1 MKAFYIISVLVVAGL
16 ALTPFY
22 FLDRKDPAYLKDQ
35 VVAYGTYGAKVRSI
49 DPATCGDTTSAGIQG
64 AFYEGLYTYDFLLR
78 PLKVAPLLAEDLP
91 QASADN
97 LTYTIRIRKGVKY
110 HRNPCFGVD
119 ADGTPKTRTV
129 RAADFELAFKRIA
142 DYYISTSLSLAFIE
156 DKIVGIQEY
165 RDRTR
170 SYDKGDF
177 SRYDI
182 PIEGI
187 KVLDEHTLQIRLVSP
202 WPQLVYVLALNNYA
216 PVPRELI
223 DYHLASRPD
232 DKGGREPIPLNERD
246 PEIREAAAAVGTG
259 AYYLAEWTKGNLIVM
274 RRNEDFRPETYPAVP
289 NLATLSEAQ
298 RKSVQADIDAGLYDD
313 AGKPVPFTDVSY
325 LTFVQE
331 NNPMWMLFMTRQT
344 DSAGIPR
351 EMYNQ
356 VVSPDKE
363 LTDQWTR
370 QGIRLI
376 KYTSPAVYW
385 YAFNM
390 EDRVVGNSKSL
401 RQALSMAFNVEDYI
415 EVLFNGRG
423 IRALNTVPGDFE
435 GAQEAG
441 PSPYARFDLD
451 AARAKLRDAR
461 EELVAAGVIEPG
473 EPIPPLTLDFGGR
486 DEDFRRMGE
495 FAQQQFRQIGVT
507 LNIEL
512 NDWPTL
518 QEKVHKKQVQMYSM
532 GWHADYPDPENF
544 LQLYYSPN
552 IKRGTNN
559 TNYSNP
565 QFDRLYDQAAVMMPS
580 AKRTEIY
587 VRMIRMVSEDCPVL
601 LLTQPVGFF
610 LSHSWVH
617 NIKPHPIGY
626 GYGKYRRIDAEARR
640 KAGGR

>member
-22 FLDRKDPAYLKDQ
+22 FLDRQDVAYLEDQ
-35 VVAYGTYGAKVRSI
+35 IVAYGTYGAKVRSI

-64 AFYEGLYTYDFLLR
+64 AFLEGLYTYDFLLR
-78 PLKVAPLLAEDLP
+78 PLKVTPLLAEDLP
-91 QASADN
+91 EASADN
-97 LTYTIRIRKGVKY
+97 LTYTIRIREGIKY
-110 HRNPCFGVD
+110 HRNPCFGTE

-129 RAADFELAFKRIA
+129 RAEDFELAFKRIA

-177 SRYDI
+177 SRYDV

-202 WPQLVYVLALNNYA
+202 WPQLVYVLALKNYA
-216 PVPRELI
+216 PIPRELI

-232 DKGGREPIPLNERD
+232 NQGGREPIPLDQRD
-246 PEIREAAAAVGTG
+246 PEIREVAAAVGTG
-259 AYYLAEWTKGNLIVM
+259 AYYLADWTKGHLIVL
-274 RRNEDFRPETYPAVP
+274 RRNPEFRHETYPAVP
-289 NLATLSEAQ
+289 DMAGLSEAE

-313 AGKPVPFTDVSY
+313 AGKGVPFTDVTY

-344 DSAGIPR
+344 DTAGIPR

-363 LTDQWTR
+363 LTDQWTK

-401 RQALSMAFNVEDYI
+401 RQALGLAFNVEDYI

-435 GAQEAG
+435 GAQQAG

-565 QFDRLYDQAAVMMPS
+565 EFDRLYDRAAAMMPS
-580 AKRTEIY
+580 PRRTELY
-587 VRMIRMVSEDCPVL
+587 VKMIRMISEDCPVL
-601 LLTQPVGFF
+601 LLSQPVGFF
-610 LSHSWVH
+610 LAHSWVH

-626 GYGKYRRIDAEARR
+626 GYGMYRRIDTEARR